1 MKFTELLKPLAA
13 RPGMYISER
22 SIHCLKAFIDGFT
35 LAAEDDSESEEFMHG
50 FQQWIESRF
59 EVSTTQSWAQIINF
73 FSSDQTAA
81 LDEALRLLLEYHSI
95 TAEADGSDDPK
106 KGL

>member
-1 MKFTELLKPLAA
+1 MKFTELLEPLAA

-22 SIHCLKAFIDGFT
+22 SIYCLQAFIDGFRF
-35 LAAEDDSESEEFMHG
+35 AAEDDPEAEEFMYG
-50 FQQWIESRF
+50 FQQWTESRF
-59 EVSTTQSWAQIINF
+59 EVSTTQSWAKIINF

-81 LDEALRLLLEYHSI
+81 LDEALRLLLEYRSI
-95 TAEADGSDDPK
+95 RAEGDGSEDPK